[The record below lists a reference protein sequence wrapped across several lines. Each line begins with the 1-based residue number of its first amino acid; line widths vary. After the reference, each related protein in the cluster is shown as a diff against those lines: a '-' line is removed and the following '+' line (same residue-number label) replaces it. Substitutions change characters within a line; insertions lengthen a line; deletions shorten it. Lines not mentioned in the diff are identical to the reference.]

1 MSQEHDQ
8 SLRALEHE
16 AAGLRSERDRY
27 RAAMQDTLEQ
37 VDWCIGYFTARRM
50 PGLAQ
55 RLSANRGHIRTD
67 LLGRAEQPLPKPP
80 QPSSGRR

>member
-1 MSQEHDQ
+1 
-8 SLRALEHE
+8 
-16 AAGLRSERDRY
+16 
-27 RAAMQDTLEQ
+27 MQDTLEQ